1 MLKSEIKKHSAFFGI
16 FLGIIVVVFAV
27 LVTVTLL
34 ARNSWKKGLSTEV
47 QAVLNSY
54 EKDSYTVNKFID
66 LNSPLAT
73 SSAVFSLIKKGAPS
87 NSECYGIIIRIPTA
101 AGPAPAVF
109 VYNGGVEV
117 LFAGFCGDFGKARGL
132 FDIELS
138 SENIRY
144 WESRIPGIIEKSTAR
159 QVR

>member
-27 LVTVTLL
+27 LVVFASL
-34 ARNSWKKGLSTEV
+34 ARNSWKKGLSSEI

-54 EKDSYTVNKFID
+54 ENGSYTVNKFIG

-87 NSECYGIIIRIPTA
+87 SSECYGIIIRIPTA

-109 VYNGGVEV
+109 VYNGGADV
-117 LFAGFCGDFGKARGL
+117 LFAGFCGDYGKAQSL

-144 WESRIPGIIEKSTAR
+144 WEKRIPEIIGKSTAR
-159 QVR
+159 QGR